1 MHPHFTDKKKGPG
14 GLKEPA
20 ENKKHSEC
28 VNNWHRTSVR
38 QTADF
43 YNIAVYQ

>member
-1 MHPHFTDKKKGPG
+1 MHPHFTAEKNGPG

-20 ENKKHSEC
+20 ESKHSEC
-28 VNNWHRTSVR
+28 VNDWHRTSAR

-43 YNIAVYQ
+43 CNTAVYQ